1 MDITDIIKPKP
12 VKSTAPNSF
21 IAPIVKALT
30 RTGAD
35 FNREAAATQKQA
47 DAAALKKQALAM
59 KQAEAA
65 RIAAGK
71 SEQKR
76 QQQVAANPSVT
87 DKGTTYKP
95 SSSGTSTASSAA
107 SSAASSEPAATDTGA
122 ATEPADPMASIYGPL
137 EQIIKNNKLALEN
150 RYGQNA
156 ADIKSITGV
165 LTAIAPA
172 DKASINQQFTQSI
185 EEQQKRTAEA
195 IAGTRLENAAGVQG
209 ASAAAGEL
217 GSGDMPVPTSSATGT
232 AQQQQIDNA
241 AQGQSNWSNFM
252 TAMQNQQVGNAEAAQ
267 RGYGFEIA
275 NALQQLSRQKNAEL
289 GTIGNQELDL
299 ASQKAQSQLSAQQAS
314 AKLAQDMAVEQMKA
328 NATLGAAQIRAG
340 ATQNAAGI
348 RAAASRYAADVRAAA
363 SGSAGKLTTV
373 RDWEKS
379 VRQQGLAGADLT
391 NIKRDI
397 KDIESRIVARRS
409 TTTATG
415 TKKPGKATADDVYS
429 TWIAEH
435 GDASPAIKDAVAL
448 AIKKGFYK
456 SF

>member
-21 IAPIVKALT
+21 MRPILDALT

-35 FNREAAATQKQA
+35 FNREAAANKQLA
-47 DAAALKKQALAM
+47 DAAKFKKQALAA
-59 KQAEAA
+59 KQAETAA
-65 RIAAGK
+65 NK
-71 SEQKR
+71 SASR
-76 QQQVAANPSVT
+76 RAQQQVAANPSVT
-87 DKGTTYKP
+87 DKGSTYKP
-95 SSSGTSTASSAA
+95 SSSGTSSAPSS
-107 SSAASSEPAATDTGA
+107 SGSATKANRPAATDTGV
-122 ATEPADPMASIYGPL
+122 ATEPTDPMASIYGPL

-217 GSGDMPVPTSSATGT
+217 GSGEMPAPTSSETGT

-314 AKLAQDMAVEQMKA
+314 AKLAQDMAIEQMKA
-328 NATLGAAQIRAG
+328 GTKIDVANIGANSRLAS
-340 ATQNAAGI
+340 AGI
-348 RAAASRYAADVRAAA
+348 SAAARRYAADHKK
-363 SGSAGKLTTV
+363 GSTALTTV

-397 KDIESRIVARRS
+397 KNIESRIVARRT

-415 TKKPGKATADDVYS
+415 TKKLGKATADEIYS

-435 GDASPAIKDAVAL
+435 GDAAPAYKDAVAL
-448 AIKKGFYK
+448 AMKKGFYK